1 MPRVQEGGLEAEC
14 SPKQVTL
21 GECRCLHVDWNAY
34 GALLAEALRAVEKL
48 VPAVALDSLGHA
60 DGSLVCECRPVVRA
74 AAEAAERRTRGEAVD
89 GEGWRA
95 VRMALAG
102 LLSYRHAGQWENW
115 TSGGRRSW
123 RRPLREQW

>member
-48 VPAVALDSLGHA
+48 VPAVALDRGTPMGA
-60 DGSLVCECRPVVRA
+60 WCECRPVVRA

-95 VRMALAG
+95 VRMALAE
-102 LLSYRHAGQWENW
+102 LLSYRHAGQRENW

-123 RRPLREQW
+123 RRPLCEQW